1 MESSPWGRKL
11 LSHRS
16 LRIRLGSG
24 AILARVAFS
33 LKESYPG
40 RVRNIT
46 LHIIT
51 PDQPA
56 YPPGFLRPGTSFW
69 ARYAPSKDGD
79 TLVPKDVHWP
89 TGCVGRVPLPRV
101 AGRMRGSF
109 ERGR

>member
-40 RVRNIT
+40 LVHNIT

-56 YPPGFLRPGTSFW
+56 YPPGFLRPGTSFG
-69 ARYAPSKDGD
+69 RCTSLRRMVVPQS
-79 TLVPKDVHWP
+79 PKDVH
-89 TGCVGRVPLPRV
+89 
-101 AGRMRGSF
+101 
-109 ERGR
+109 